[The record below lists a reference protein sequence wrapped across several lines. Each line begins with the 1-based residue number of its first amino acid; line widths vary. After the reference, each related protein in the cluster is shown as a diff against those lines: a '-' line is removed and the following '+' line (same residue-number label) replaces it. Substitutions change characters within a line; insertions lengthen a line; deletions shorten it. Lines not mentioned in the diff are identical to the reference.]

1 MKKIISIVMLMICII
16 NMILPVSVVNAEENT
31 EYECIQLPIIS
42 DKSKEAVTNIT
53 LYKDNDTLYAPLH
66 TVCPLINAEWYMKD
80 GGFYISRDNCMYF
93 RYYHDGNMK
102 LIIDLDIGDDKWNK
116 SDNVLL
122 EGNIFSCK
130 KIGVEWCVD
139 FIKFCDMFGVTFRQ
153 VSPSTIQSAKDNIKK
168 NIEDSAFEKL
178 NSIDIENDLDF
189 NNNPYYIY
197 LYTGTPIISLYAQVM
212 RDQNLYI
219 WDYSCYENLNQSK
232 EDDSWL
238 EKVLKIIQ
246 YSSIATGL
254 TVQSQNWLSN
264 LVNDDWSIAKII
276 TAPPYDSAEHY
287 KKALVNISSINYGEN
302 LKLEDIE
309 NINQNNK
316 AQELERLLNS
326 NTILSSSDSTIT
338 ILNKYLNDQ
347 IKIPELKE
355 FTKVSDVINWIG
367 TPFQTYFE
375 VENFHNKL
383 NSINEDKIQLLT
395 KSIIENDTINNVA
408 EKQKIGNDILSYLNK
423 TTSTNIFLN
432 NPQPLSAKA

>member
-1 MKKIISIVMLMICII
+1 
-16 NMILPVSVVNAEENT
+16 
-31 EYECIQLPIIS
+31 
-42 DKSKEAVTNIT
+42 
-53 LYKDNDTLYAPLH
+53 
-66 TVCPLINAEWYMKD
+66 MKD

-238 EKVLKIIQ
+238 EKVLKNIQ

-264 LVNDDWSIAKII
+264 LVNDDWSIAE
-276 TAPPYDSAEHY
+276 D
-287 KKALVNISSINYGEN
+287 NYCT
-302 LKLEDIE
+302 
-309 NINQNNK
+309 
-316 AQELERLLNS
+316 
-326 NTILSSSDSTIT
+326 TIR
-338 ILNKYLNDQ
+338 
-347 IKIPELKE
+347 
-355 FTKVSDVINWIG
+355 
-367 TPFQTYFE
+367 
-375 VENFHNKL
+375 
-383 NSINEDKIQLLT
+383 
-395 KSIIENDTINNVA
+395 
-408 EKQKIGNDILSYLNK
+408 
-423 TTSTNIFLN
+423 
-432 NPQPLSAKA
+432 

>member
-1 MKKIISIVMLMICII
+1 M
-16 NMILPVSVVNAEENT
+16 
-31 EYECIQLPIIS
+31 
-42 DKSKEAVTNIT
+42 TNIT

-189 NNNPYYIY
+189 NNPYIY
-197 LYTGTPIISLYAQVM
+197 ILYTGTPIISLYAKLQ
-212 RDQNLYI
+212 RPKIYI
-219 WDYSCYENLNQSK
+219 YGIIHIYENLNQSK

-238 EKVLKIIQ
+238 EKVLKNIQ
-246 YSSIATGL
+246 YS
-254 TVQSQNWLSN
+254 
-264 LVNDDWSIAKII
+264 
-276 TAPPYDSAEHY
+276 
-287 KKALVNISSINYGEN
+287 
-302 LKLEDIE
+302 
-309 NINQNNK
+309 
-316 AQELERLLNS
+316 
-326 NTILSSSDSTIT
+326 
-338 ILNKYLNDQ
+338 
-347 IKIPELKE
+347 
-355 FTKVSDVINWIG
+355 
-367 TPFQTYFE
+367 E
-375 VENFHNKL
+375 V
-383 NSINEDKIQLLT
+383 
-395 KSIIENDTINNVA
+395 
-408 EKQKIGNDILSYLNK
+408 
-423 TTSTNIFLN
+423 
-432 NPQPLSAKA
+432 

>member
-1 MKKIISIVMLMICII
+1 M
-16 NMILPVSVVNAEENT
+16 E
-31 EYECIQLPIIS
+31 
-42 DKSKEAVTNIT
+42 
-53 LYKDNDTLYAPLH
+53 
-66 TVCPLINAEWYMKD
+66 
-80 GGFYISRDNCMYF
+80 
-93 RYYHDGNMK
+93 
-102 LIIDLDIGDDKWNK
+102 
-116 SDNVLL
+116 LL
-122 EGNIFSCK
+122 
-130 KIGVEWCVD
+130 
-139 FIKFCDMFGVTFRQ
+139 FRQ

-238 EKVLKIIQ
+238 EKVLKNIQ

-408 EKQKIGNDILSYLNK
+408 ENK
-423 TTSTNIFLN
+423 
-432 NPQPLSAKA
+432 K